1 MRLELKKQR
10 NMLTNILTVAQN
22 MPKKMRSKTILPCLI
37 QSTDST
43 ARYHPKRHLPRK
55 CASRACG
62 RAPSTTSADRAWPPG
77 QRHHSRDDPFQIRY
91 FMIFFRKRR
100 TRFELGTDEPRSI
113 FFTKRHVPETK
124 FSQTLLT
131 FAKNERFSKKEVD
144 AQPSKS
150 RSL

>member
-91 FMIFFRKRR
+91 FMIFW
-100 TRFELGTDEPRSI
+100 SW
-113 FFTKRHVPETK
+113 
-124 FSQTLLT
+124 
-131 FAKNERFSKKEVD
+131 ERAYK
-144 AQPSKS
+144 
-150 RSL
+150 